1 VRHPIAPSPHPGAD
15 LLEVVEGARVR
26 EGHLFTAG
34 EAAVLVRFVALDAA
48 ARELWARLSLR
59 TGAAESEGTPVFRVA
74 SLRYD
79 LDVPAAVARLRD
91 AGLAHTTLPDDR
103 CAPAFDVPAL
113 KRACGRLGLPAGGS
127 RATLVARLVGVRWV
141 DEPVVMLAHTGLV
154 RRCELL
160 YFQSPYL
167 DRTTLVVERLGNL
180 RWATYAPTGGPG
192 LFAHRAALRT
202 YERARAGAWLDAD
215 EPLRIARAGR
225 PDTPLSPWKRAL
237 EAVLAAD
244 CDADVLGALDA
255 AGAPVRAQ
263 WALRLDRE
271 GRRAEALAVCRA
283 PDVDDATGIALER
296 TGKRLARALGE
307 GWAPRAPLRA
317 APVRRL
323 RLQAGERD
331 GARPTW
337 VVGGVALP
345 VEAAVVRLLGACGR
359 RALHA
364 ENWLWTSLYALVFR
378 DLYFLPV
385 PGMLPTARRDG
396 PLDVGTP
403 GFYTRR
409 RAAVDARLAALAIEG
424 PAFFA
429 AGWAG
434 ERLAGLGAGEV
445 VGRICSAI
453 PGKTAAAVLA
463 RLAREG
469 WGAARGLP
477 DLYIFSGPAA
487 RVPDGVPARLDDPD
501 LLVEIKGP
509 GDSLRDEQRV
519 WHARLLEEAI
529 PVELWEV
536 TGSIRESG

>member
-1 VRHPIAPSPHPGAD
+1 LGCVDVQVQPEVIAAGSHRHHDFFESAIARA
-15 LLEVVEGARVR
+15 LAQARI
-26 EGHLFTAG
+26 A
-34 EAAVLVRFVALDAA
+34 
-48 ARELWARLSLR
+48 LR
-59 TGAAESEGTPVFRVA
+59 TGAIDAESRVA
-74 SLRYD
+74 SVPSRY
-79 LDVPAAVARLRD
+79 RRD

-271 GRRAEALAVCRA
+271 GRRAEASTESGAGVGRGREGDSVPCRSAIVKRQTVNRSA
-283 PDVDDATGIALER
+283 PDS
-296 TGKRLARALGE
+296 
-307 GWAPRAPLRA
+307 
-317 APVRRL
+317 
-323 RLQAGERD
+323 
-331 GARPTW
+331 
-337 VVGGVALP
+337 
-345 VEAAVVRLLGACGR
+345 GR
-359 RALHA
+359 
-364 ENWLWTSLYALVFR
+364 
-378 DLYFLPV
+378 
-385 PGMLPTARRDG
+385 
-396 PLDVGTP
+396 
-403 GFYTRR
+403 
-409 RAAVDARLAALAIEG
+409 
-424 PAFFA
+424 
-429 AGWAG
+429 
-434 ERLAGLGAGEV
+434 
-445 VGRICSAI
+445 SA
-453 PGKTAAAVLA
+453 
-463 RLAREG
+463 
-469 WGAARGLP
+469 
-477 DLYIFSGPAA
+477 
-487 RVPDGVPARLDDPD
+487 
-501 LLVEIKGP
+501 
-509 GDSLRDEQRV
+509 
-519 WHARLLEEAI
+519 
-529 PVELWEV
+529 
-536 TGSIRESG
+536 